1 MVVKDNP
8 KILITVPRLSLLG
21 GVSNYYKILRPCLDA
36 DKEYFEIG
44 SKPGEKSIISSLL
57 RLVSDYYGFH
67 KKLLAGDYQLVH
79 INPSL
84 GLNSVVRDGLLILI
98 ARYNRISVLVFFRG
112 WDSGFEKLIRR
123 YYLPI
128 FRMVYGL
135 ADGFIVLANEF
146 KQTLKKWGIKAPV
159 FFATTV
165 VADSVFADSCSG
177 NSSYKKRKGSLT
189 ILYLSRL
196 EKEKGVYEAID
207 AYALLKEKY
216 PDVTLIVA
224 GDGEELLRV
233 QDYVAQRGLLDIEF
247 SGFIDGEKKHQVYL
261 DSDIYL
267 FPTTYGE
274 GMPNSVL
281 EAMAYGLPVITRPV
295 GGLRDFFE
303 NGRMGYVTDSSEPFV
318 FMEFLEKLVVDSGL
332 RDKMGQYNRSY
343 AKGHFS
349 ATKVA
354 ARLESI
360 YEKLLGHGI
369 GK

>member
-21 GVSNYYKILRPCLDA
+21 GVSNYYKILRPCLNA

-57 RLVSDYYGFH
+57 RLASDYYGFH
-67 KKLLAGDYQLVH
+67 KKLLTGDYQIVH
-79 INPSL
+79 INPSM
-84 GLNSVVRDGLLILI
+84 GPNSVIRDGFLILI
-98 ARYNRISVLVFFRG
+98 ARYNRLSVLVFFRG
-112 WDSGFEKLIRR
+112 WDDGCEKLITR
-123 YYLPI
+123 YFSQV
-128 FRMVYGL
+128 FRLVYGL

-146 KQTLKKWGIKAPV
+146 KHTLKKWGLKAPV

-165 VADSVFADSCSG
+165 VADSIFAE
-177 NSSYKKRKGSLT
+177 SSLENLNYKKKEGTLS
-189 ILYLSRL
+189 ILYLSRI
-196 EKEKGVYEAID
+196 EKKKGVYEAID

-216 PDVTLIVA
+216 PYVILTVA
-224 GDGEELLRV
+224 GDGDELLRV
-233 QDYVAQRGLLDIEF
+233 REYVAQKGLPDIEF
-247 SGFIDGEKKHQVYL
+247 TGFIGGKKKHQAYL

-267 FPTTYGE
+267 FPSHGE

-303 NGRMGYVTDSSEPFV
+303 NGRMGFVSDSLKPNV
-318 FMEFLEKLVVDSGL
+318 FKGFLEKLVLDSEL

-343 AKGHFS
+343 AKEHFS

-369 GK
+369 SK